1 MDKKADVEMIKVV
14 FAVLI
19 AAVLLIIAYMIFGN
33 YIKGFFSNEV
43 KTFDSGKIS
52 PKEIPAEILDNVKK
66 HESKINLVLANIQED
81 QLHSKVSKNL
91 IIALVSYTSAGN
103 QRFIS
108 ECGSVGI
115 IPLMPSTANIFGLKV
130 FDDSRLIDCS
140 NKAINTDYAL
150 KLKDKIFQMDNE
162 EIKQIDQRFDSD
174 KSIEMGIDYL
184 SRLLKKFNNEEA
196 MALSAFYMSP
206 DFVEKNCKGGFS
218 SCSEKNKEMK
228 DFVVGILANKK
239 YLDNINFSDKIA

>member
-108 ECGSVGI
+108 PSLIKTTKWKDVFKDFKGIFECD
-115 IPLMPSTANIFGLKV
+115 P
-130 FDDSRLIDCS
+130 
-140 NKAINTDYAL
+140 TDEKQDTQAVMATYDTAL
-150 KLKDKIFQMDNE
+150 KFIIGLQGRKLTPVE
-162 EIKQIDQRFDSD
+162 EYLFNGLISQT
-174 KSIEMGIDYL
+174 GYL
-184 SRLLKKFNNEEA
+184 S
-196 MALSAFYMSP
+196 P
-206 DFVEKNCKGGFS
+206 VEIS
-218 SCSEKNKEMK
+218 SLNASTPPSQLPIEPAQSVEQPVRSVAGQQLQTAIK
-228 DFVVGILANKK
+228 
-239 YLDNINFSDKIA
+239 